1 MGGGFVLIERH
12 VFAGVCL
19 LAVVYIP
26 RSYNP
31 LRIAATVKEGR
42 AEKTRQAW
50 RPIGPPQASRAR
62 AQSDSVEG
70 SDDGGQ
76 VDTVG
81 GGPRNGVQCVQI
93 NRGYRL

>member
-19 LAVVYIP
+19 LAVVYRP

-42 AEKTRQAW
+42 AEKTRQAR
-50 RPIGPPQASRAR
+50 RPIRPPQASRAR

-70 SDDGGQ
+70 SDDGAH
-76 VDTVG
+76 VDGVG
-81 GGPRNGVQCVQI
+81 GGARNGVQCAQRS
-93 NRGYRL
+93 RGYKP